1 MKPTTGNGEFEA
13 KKTMT
18 KSIVFVGL
26 VAALILLVPLVAM
39 QFTDEVV
46 WDLVD
51 FAVAGALLIGTGLLY
66 AMAVRKISSTKYRI
80 VAGIALAVAFL
91 LVWVELAVGII
102 GS

>member
-1 MKPTTGNGEFEA
+1 MKPATGNGEFEA
-13 KKTMT
+13 KQIMT
-18 KSIVFVGL
+18 KSIIFVVL
-26 VAALILLVPLVAM
+26 VAALILLVPLVVM
-39 QFTDEVV
+39 QFTDDVV
-46 WDLVD
+46 WDFVD

-66 AMAVRKISSTKYRI
+66 VIAVRKISSTKYRI